1 MSRFSEPWEDCPNCK
16 QPFKNQFFL
25 DLSSTFVSFAEATF
39 GYPGNNPM
47 DKIKVMTALRSRI
60 AKYADVKRDNMFRE
74 AGPTARW
81 SQNNVDS
88 NRNRAQ
94 TTECEMLFAKLLLV
108 VDQMKKD
115 LKMDGWIHMPRT
127 SDKYRLYKMLRFEYK
142 ARGYNEFGIITSF
155 DLTKESTI
163 FSIQCYE
170 KAWIIYN
177 LLGIKDEAKA
187 MTINIDMAKAIMAGD
202 DVDED
207 TIVEKARFSFE
218 RHLESSGSIEHTM
231 RFGIFMRQRNCRYTV
246 VSKLSGLR

>member
-1 MSRFSEPWEDCPNCK
+1 
-16 QPFKNQFFL
+16 
-25 DLSSTFVSFAEATF
+25 
-39 GYPGNNPM
+39 
-47 DKIKVMTALRSRI
+47 
-60 AKYADVKRDNMFRE
+60 
-74 AGPTARW
+74 
-81 SQNNVDS
+81 
-88 NRNRAQ
+88 
-94 TTECEMLFAKLLLV
+94 MLFAKLLLV

-177 LLGIKDEAKA
+177 LLGIKKNAKA
-187 MTINIDMAKAIMAGD
+187 MTNSVGTAKAIMAGD
-202 DVDED
+202 DIDEA
-207 TIVEKARFSFE
+207 IVENMGFSFK

-231 RFGIFMRQRNCRYTV
+231 QFGFCSGTV
-246 VSKLSGLR
+246 LLMVHHGIEAEQQLAIMLAAQSRRVHGPEHDCTLWADKLLEKCYA